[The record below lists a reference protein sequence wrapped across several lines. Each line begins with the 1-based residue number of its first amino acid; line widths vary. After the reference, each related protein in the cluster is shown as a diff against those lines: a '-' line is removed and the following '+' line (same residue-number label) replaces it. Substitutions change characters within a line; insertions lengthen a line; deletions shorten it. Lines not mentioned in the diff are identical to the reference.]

1 MFLICILLGSSVE
14 SFAHRGNIENTLTFE
29 ELQKLIKSHQI
40 CEILY
45 NPSKLAAMVNI
56 DCGSA
61 YYINFITKQTH
72 RIVDQWPS
80 VFFSWRNDKIAE
92 VVSSCGTGC
101 TQAVIF
107 IAPSTVIACNSH
119 DFRVKGME
127 KNEPNL
133 SSNRPLLIDIKK
145 NVYVCYDANDN
156 IQVYTFP
163 KSPTIYTPYQHFVE
177 AAKINNNHLVIR
189 YENEQ
194 TGQLK
199 ELEYPL

>member
-1 MFLICILLGSSVE
+1 MIQLINVLGRNANLCEEVHNESKNTILFKAYIITLAVPKILKSTLGRKTILIYPMFLICILLGSSVE
-14 SFAHRGNIENTLTFE
+14 SFVKNTLTFE

-45 NPSKLAAMVNI
+45 NPSKSAALVNI

-92 VVSSCGTGC
+92 VVSSCGNRMYTSC
-101 TQAVIF
+101 DF

-119 DFRVKGME
+119 DFRVKGIGRRM
-127 KNEPNL
+127 N
-133 SSNRPLLIDIKK
+133 
-145 NVYVCYDANDN
+145 
-156 IQVYTFP
+156 
-163 KSPTIYTPYQHFVE
+163 
-177 AAKINNNHLVIR
+177 
-189 YENEQ
+189 Q
-194 TGQLK
+194 T
-199 ELEYPL
+199 